1 MLDDAAGTLVV
12 RTRGTLVLVVALVL
26 GLSSAALAC
35 EDGTFSIFGC
45 DASHGR
51 KFIELCGPSP
61 LDAASGFLVYRFGST
76 KDEKDVVELS
86 YPAERP
92 GSLDRFY
99 AATYTH
105 HGVYTQSVRFVSGHF
120 SYTVFTKAKGMEEL
134 GHQFL
139 GFPAGQAAYDHCR
152 GPAALGFG
160 CGNRDARPVPRFRCD
175 RRGRSV
181 PACLRR
187 AGRITGE
194 PNAVGR
200 CVVRIGS
207 VPVARR
213 RGIA

>member
-1 MLDDAAGTLVV
+1 VV

-26 GLSSAALAC
+26 VLSSAALAC

-76 KDEKDVVELS
+76 KDEKDTVELS

-120 SYTVFTKAKGMEEL
+120 SYTVFTKAKGTEEL
-134 GHQFL
+134 G
-139 GFPAGQAAYDHCR
+139 AGVEV
-152 GPAALGFG
+152 
-160 CGNRDARPVPRFRCD
+160 RDRRSGKSTIVSCSERPRFYIYDLKGLVRCD
-175 RRGRSV
+175 
-181 PACLRR
+181 PE
-187 AGRITGE
+187 T
-194 PNAVGR
+194 PVGR
-200 CVVRIGS
+200 ACIGDDAKAPS
-207 VPVARR
+207 HSGR
-213 RGIA
+213 